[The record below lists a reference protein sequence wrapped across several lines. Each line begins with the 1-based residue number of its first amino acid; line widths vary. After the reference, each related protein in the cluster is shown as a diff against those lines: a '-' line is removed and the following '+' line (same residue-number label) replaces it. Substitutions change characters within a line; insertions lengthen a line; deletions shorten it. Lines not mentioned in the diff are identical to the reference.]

1 MTNTKTRL
9 SPARA
14 LAAIM
19 LLVLLAAVLVGCAG
33 STSTPAAG
41 DKTQTAIVQGEDS
54 EAAAAPRPA
63 ATRRATPTPQPA
75 RSGLPTIRYQH
86 LPRQAKDTIRLIDQD
101 GPFPFERDGITFQ
114 NRERLLPNEP
124 RGYYREY
131 TVITPGSRDRGARR
145 IIAGAEGELYY
156 TDDHYESFRE
166 VIR

>member
-1 MTNTKTRL
+1 MTKAKTGL

-14 LAAIM
+14 LAAIL
-19 LLVLLAAVLVGCAG
+19 LLVLAAAVLAGCAG

-41 DKTQTAIVQGEDS
+41 DRAQTTIEQGEGS
-54 EAAAAPRPA
+54 EAAAVPRPT

-75 RSGLPTIRYQH
+75 RSGLPTIRFED
-86 LPRQAKDTIRLIDQD
+86 LPRQAKETIRLIEQD

-145 IIAGAEGELYY
+145 IIAGADGELYY

>member
-1 MTNTKTRL
+1 
-9 SPARA
+9 
-14 LAAIM
+14 M
-19 LLVLLAAVLVGCAG
+19 LLALLAAVLAGCAG
-33 STSTPAAG
+33 ATSTPAASG
-41 DKTQTAIVQGEDS
+41 RAQTAIVQGEDS
-54 EAAAAPRPA
+54 EAAAAPRPTA
-63 ATRRATPTPQPA
+63 ARRATPTPQPA
-75 RSGLPTIRYQH
+75 RSGLPTIRYQD

-131 TVITPGSRDRGARR
+131 TVVTPGSRDRGARR
-145 IIAGAEGELYY
+145 IVAGAQGELYY

>member
-1 MTNTKTRL
+1 M
-9 SPARA
+9 AA
-14 LAAIM
+14 LA
-19 LLVLLAAVLVGCAG
+19 LLALLALLMSGCAG
-33 STSTPAAG
+33 P
-41 DKTQTAIVQGEDS
+41 DS
-54 EAAAAPRPA
+54 LPTDSAPSLTLQDQADRGAAAARPQA
-63 ATRRATPTPQPA
+63 TATRQPTPTAQPA
-75 RSGLPTIRYQH
+75 RSGLPTIRYQD
-86 LPRQAKDTIRLIDQD
+86 LPRQAKDTIRLIDQG

-145 IIAGAEGELYY
+145 IVAGADGELYY